1 MGNRLWVLTRAH
13 SSKTS
18 VAMKLRNLIDAKA
31 IPYGSTDDG
40 KAWCVKALHP
50 ADAVSSCVGIP
61 DHSNFPSVHMHY
73 ESVQTIACPDSSV
86 GAWGLD
92 MAVTPHPVSFS
103 WLRTSDSSG
112 DHTAV
117 MSHLNPQLDA
127 GITHTAKYTQWKSVA
142 QKWRCTYAA
151 VTVRLDAAAVSNQGT
166 LVACQAP
173 VEFTTVNVMS
183 LDPSVG
189 NPGVANIHGIAY
201 TESDVPDFDRVQSM
215 PQAYHGQARDG
226 AYLPIKLDGDHRWV
240 SEANE
245 VVNWGQR
252 QYNVGSGTGWCGP
265 SNTAAGSTF
274 PFEGL
279 TCPYFRVGSVE
290 FYGDATSPI
299 CNSVQGQVCLRNL
312 DLTSRVSVTYR
323 YGFEL
328 QVQPGSLLSPQQRLS
343 PAFDARALETYNAIS
358 RELADAYPEEYNS
371 LGKFWD
377 VLKTVGRAVL
387 PAIAKNIPI
396 VGDVISVVSDVAG
409 GMRANTER
417 AAKALESGNP
427 SLADVERVR
436 AAVRTRPVT
445 KKRLATA
452 KKSIAARK

>member
-1 MGNRLWVLTRAH
+1 M
-13 SSKTS
+13 TS

-31 IPYGSTDDG
+31 IPYGSTEDG
-40 KAWCVKALHP
+40 KSWCVKALHP

-73 ESVQTIACPDSSV
+73 ESVQTIACPAGSV

-103 WLRTSDSSG
+103 WLRSEDTG
-112 DHTAV
+112 GVHTAV
-117 MSHLNPQLDA
+117 LSHLNPQLDA
-127 GITHTAKYTQWKSVA
+127 GATHKLKYQQWKSVA

-173 VEFTTVNVMS
+173 IEFTTVNVVS
-183 LDPSVG
+183 LDPPTG
-189 NPGVANIHGIAY
+189 AAGRGNIHAMAY
-201 TESDVPDFDRVQSM
+201 TSSDLPEFDRVQSM
-215 PQAYHGQARDG
+215 PQSYHGQARDG
-226 AYLPIKLDGDHRWV
+226 CYLPVKLDGDHKWL
-240 SEANE
+240 SEASE
-245 VVNWGQR
+245 VVNWGER
-252 QYNVGSGTGWCGP
+252 LGAPAFGTGYVYPTNTAVGSTY
-265 SNTAAGSTF
+265 

-279 TCPYFRVGSVE
+279 TCPYFVKGTLE
-290 FYGDATSPI
+290 YYGDATSPL
-299 CNSVQGQVCLRNL
+299 CNTIQGQICMRNL
-312 DLTSRVSVTYR
+312 DLTSRVTVSYR
-323 YGFEL
+323 YGFEI

-343 PAFDARALETYNAIS
+343 PAYDARALETYNAIS

-396 VGDVISVVSDVAG
+396 VGDVISVVSDVTSG
-409 GMRANTER
+409 LRANTER

-427 SLADVERVR
+427 SMADVERVR
-436 AAVRTRPVT
+436 EAAKRARPVS
-445 KKRLATA
+445 KKRIAAA
-452 KKSIAARK
+452 KKSIAQRK